1 MIKQTDINEQVLS
14 CVNDT
19 LAGMLVELNNNYKS
33 LCYTD
38 HAKKVI
44 GLALDAR
51 KSDMIGCLNALAKV
65 TTRLATPKPDALLP
79 LHEYSFQGSDKLY
92 DLLDGMRH
100 EYRMM
105 EFDLKDK
112 GINVDASEATNNMI
126 YFKAAN

>member
-1 MIKQTDINEQVLS
+1 MSNQAEINQQVLT
-14 CVNDT
+14 CVNDSLT
-19 LAGMLVELNNNYKS
+19 GKLVELNNNYKS

-38 HAKKVI
+38 HTKKVI

-79 LHEYSFQGSDKLY
+79 LHEYAFQGSDKLY
-92 DLLDGMRH
+92 DILDEIRH

-105 EFDLKDK
+105 TFVLKDK
-112 GINVDASEATNNMI
+112 NIDVDDSEATNNI
-126 YFKAAN
+126 IFFKAAS